1 MNLFEEFGD
10 ISEVE
15 ELCKEIRRNN
25 MDGLN
30 KFKAEIQAEVDKA
43 DEKKK
48 EYAKAQARAIFT
60 HIQSVC
66 DDEYDNL
73 LNQTHKSFRRMWTF
87 VKDKAKERAID
98 GCAFVDDATVFGW
111 IDEYVGLDDKAE
123 VEAEKKQ
130 AEEKAKKVEPKKKGT
145 SGKNVYKEIE
155 KVQAEIKERHEI
167 EDADQV
173 SIFDLM

>member
-1 MNLFEEFGD
+1 MNLFEELGD

-25 MDGLN
+25 MNGLN
-30 KFKAEIQAEVDKA
+30 KFKTEIQAEVDKA

-123 VEAEKKQ
+123 IE
-130 AEEKAKKVEPKKKGT
+130 AEEK
-145 SGKNVYKEIE
+145 KE
-155 KVQAEIKERHEI
+155 
-167 EDADQV
+167 ADCPCRSRTRPGSRTQ
-173 SIFDLM
+173 SEARKD

>member
-1 MNLFEEFGD
+1 MNLFEELGD

-60 HIQSVC
+60 HMQSVC
-66 DDEYDNL
+66 DEEYSDL
-73 LNQTHKSFRRMWTF
+73 LNQSHKSFRRMWTF

-123 VEAEKKQ
+123 VEAEEKKE
-130 AEEKAKKVEPKKKGT
+130 AERKAKLEKTKAKVT
-145 SGKNVYKEIE
+145 SKTVTKTVTKTTTVE
-155 KVQAEIKERHEI
+155 
-167 EDADQV
+167 EDEV
-173 SIFDLM
+173 SIFDL

>member
-1 MNLFEEFGD
+1 MNLFEELGD

-25 MDGLN
+25 MNGLN
-30 KFKAEIQAEVDKA
+30 KFKTEIQAEVDKA

-123 VEAEKKQ
+123 IE
-130 AEEKAKKVEPKKKGT
+130 AEEKKEAERKAKLEKTKAKVT
-145 SGKNVYKEIE
+145 SKTVTKTVTKITTVE
-155 KVQAEIKERHEI
+155 
-167 EDADQV
+167 EDEV
-173 SIFDLM
+173 SIFDL

>member
-1 MNLFEEFGD
+1 MNLFEELGD

-30 KFKAEIQAEVDKA
+30 KFKAEIQVEVDKA

-66 DDEYDNL
+66 DEEYSDL
-73 LNQTHKSFRRMWTF
+73 LNQSHKSFRRMWTF

-123 VEAEKKQ
+123 VEAEEKTN
-130 AEEKAKKVEPKKKGT
+130 AERKAKAEQKAKSKGKTTTKTTKTTTKTFTKVTTTTTDDDDE
-145 SGKNVYKEIE
+145 
-155 KVQAEIKERHEI
+155 
-167 EDADQV
+167 V
-173 SIFDLM
+173 SIFDL